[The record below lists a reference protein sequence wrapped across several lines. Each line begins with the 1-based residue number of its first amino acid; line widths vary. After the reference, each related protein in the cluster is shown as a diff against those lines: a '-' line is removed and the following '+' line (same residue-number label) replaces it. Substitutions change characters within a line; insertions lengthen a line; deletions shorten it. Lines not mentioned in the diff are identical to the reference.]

1 MAIGL
6 FGGSFDPVHMGHL
19 RIAEE
24 VREGFSL
31 DTVYFIPA
39 WLQPVKRLT
48 TDPAGANDRLEMIER
63 AIKGNHHFRVS
74 RVEIRKRDVSYT
86 IDTVRHFARRF
97 DDIYFLVGGDAFAD
111 IALWKS
117 YRDLFLFANFV
128 VMVRPGSPIGRLPE
142 TLREQFKAIGE
153 STWEHSSG
161 KRIFLHHITQ
171 LDISSTRIRR
181 LLQEGRSIKYL
192 VPGAV
197 EEHIRRRGLYR
208 N

>member
-31 DTVYFIPA
+31 DKVYFIPA
-39 WLQPVKRLT
+39 WLQPLKRLT
-48 TDPAGANDRLEMIER
+48 TNPAGADDRLEMIER
-63 AIKGNHHFRVS
+63 AIRGNHHFRVS
-74 RVEIRKRDVSYT
+74 RVEIRRRDISYT

-97 DDIYFLVGGDAFAD
+97 DDIYFLVGVDAFAD
-111 IALWKS
+111 ITLWRS
-117 YRDLFLFANFV
+117 YRDLFSFANFV
-128 VMVRPGSPIGRLPE
+128 VMVRPGSSIGRMPDALRGQIRAIDE
-142 TLREQFKAIGE
+142 T
-153 STWEHSSG
+153 TWEHSSG
-161 KRIFLHHITQ
+161 KRIFLHRITQ
-171 LDISSTRIRR
+171 LDISSTRIRQ